1 MENKLTQYNNKD
13 MRNNFNMESYDKI
26 LKTVNEGKHLN
37 VCDALIGDFFRDNYN
52 FERVSIVDKYYFAST
67 IYGSG
72 DIGELRDV
80 KMQGYNKEKRLEQI
94 IVGCAAIEMA
104 LSGKDYS
111 KLDENEIV
119 QDLAK
124 YSKIITNEFVGS
136 IYDSG
141 YNIVR
146 IEKLQVMSDEVLYY
160 AERNML
166 SVYNSKIAAI
176 NSNDVI
182 EKWNNEKEVQQEARE
197 RDEVVENTD
206 KNVQQKAKERD
217 EVVENTDQ
225 NVQQEVSKRDEVV
238 ENTDQNVQ
246 QEARER
252 DEVVENTDKNVQQEA
267 KERDEVVENTDQNV
281 QQEAKERDEVVE
293 KTDKNVQQEVSERDE
308 VVEKTDKN
316 VQQEVK
322 DNGDIENNIEVES
335 IEKTIEPNEVKEVD
349 KDENNQSKS
358 VEECIVDEIIKTG
371 KFKGNEEILL
381 EIAVELER
389 KRLNGE
395 ELGTSVSEAFFN
407 EVLKIDEKLAEDILD
422 VTLSIDEN
430 KVDSNKE
437 NGQRYSFSEDKYRKI
452 ESLGLSDEM
461 MKKLDIQHN
470 EEDKTFS
477 IKIPENNE
485 DKIEF
490 MNIISKAM
498 NRDDN
503 NVNQD
508 ENMKNNDQSKKISP
522 VMVGYLLNNHNR

>member
-52 FERVSIVDKYYFAST
+52 FERVSIVDKYYFEST

-72 DIGELRDV
+72 DIGELREV

-182 EKWNNEKEVQQEARE
+182 EKWNNEKEVQQEAKE

-206 KNVQQKAKERD
+206 K
-217 EVVENTDQ
+217 
-225 NVQQEVSKRDEVV
+225 
-238 ENTDQNVQ
+238 NVQ

-267 KERDEVVENTDQNV
+267 KERDEVVENTDPNV
-281 QQEAKERDEVVE
+281 QQK
-293 KTDKNVQQEVSERDE
+293 VSERDE
-308 VVEKTDKN
+308 VVENTDKN